1 MRKGRPNPGMLATRA
16 NVART
21 VVVAAKRAAF
31 SGLEKISMTR
41 SEKVICA
48 VYAAIAVIALVA
60 TWSNNIAFM
69 LGPENQNAWSF
80 LRALYANG
88 ATASITNDLLLYAL
102 AGSVFMVLEARRLQ
116 VRHVWVYILLSL
128 LIAVSVMFPL
138 FLIAR
143 QVKMSQQRMPQSAVE
158 RSTTTDSSP

>member
-1 MRKGRPNPGMLATRA
+1 MTRA
-16 NVART
+16 
-21 VVVAAKRAAF
+21 
-31 SGLEKISMTR
+31 EKI
-41 SEKVICA
+41 ICGL
-48 VYAAIAVIALVA
+48 YAGIAIIALVA

-69 LGPENQNAWSF
+69 LEPENQNTLSF

-102 AGSVFMVLEARRLQ
+102 AGCIFMALEGRRLYMN
-116 VRHVWVYILLSL
+116 HVWVYILLSL

-143 QVKMSQQRMPQSAVE
+143 QIKMSQHRVTVSAVE
-158 RSTTTDSSP
+158 G